1 MWYKE
6 QKKGECFPTT
16 FSKGK
21 ESLFFV
27 LLHTKILYLLFVVR
41 RTRQKPQKIST
52 DKKRE
57 KKRKLI
63 PITSIE
69 SSHVVAEEKK
79 TVVVVVVDR
88 LKNRLDSRR
97 PRGGAARDVARGK
110 RRGEYCLSSLPPPSS
125 FLVCVCPIVFL
136 FVSFSAALERCDE
149 RERETNERCSDRR
162 RKMTMI

>member
-1 MWYKE
+1 MNNVF
-6 QKKGECFPTT
+6 QRTLF
-16 FSKGK
+16 KGK

-27 LLHTKILYLLFVVR
+27 L
-41 RTRQKPQKIST
+41 PQKFILCWLVFER
-52 DKKRE
+52 DKTSKKKAPTKRE
-57 KKRKLI
+57 KKKKGKLI

-69 SSHVVAEEKK
+69 SSSHVVAEEKK

-110 RRGEYCLSSLPPPSS
+110 RRGEYCLSSLPPPPF

>member
-1 MWYKE
+1 MNNVF
-6 QKKGECFPTT
+6 QRTLF
-16 FSKGK
+16 KGK

-27 LLHTKILYLLFVVR
+27 LHKNSLFVGWSSNE
-41 RTRQKPQKIST
+41 TKTSKKKAPT
-52 DKKRE
+52 KRE
-57 KKRKLI
+57 KKKKGKLI

-69 SSHVVAEEKK
+69 SSSSHVVAEEKK

-110 RRGEYCLSSLPPPSS
+110 RRGEYCLSSLPPPRFFWCVCARSFFFS
-125 FLVCVCPIVFL
+125 FLFRRL
-136 FVSFSAALERCDE
+136 WSDAM

>member
-1 MWYKE
+1 MNNVF
-6 QKKGECFPTT
+6 QRTLF
-16 FSKGK
+16 KGK

-27 LLHTKILYLLFVVR
+27 L
-41 RTRQKPQKIST
+41 PQKFILCWLVFER
-52 DKKRE
+52 DKTSKKKAPTKRE
-57 KKRKLI
+57 KKKKGKLI

-69 SSHVVAEEKK
+69 SSSHVVAEEKK

-110 RRGEYCLSSLPPPSS
+110 RRGEYCLSSLPPPPL

>member
-1 MWYKE
+1 MNNVF
-6 QKKGECFPTT
+6 QRTLF
-16 FSKGK
+16 KGK

-27 LLHTKILYLLFVVR
+27 LHKNSLFVGWSSNE
-41 RTRQKPQKIST
+41 TKTSKKKAPT
-52 DKKRE
+52 KRE
-57 KKRKLI
+57 KKKKGKLI

-69 SSHVVAEEKK
+69 SSSSHVVAEEKK

-110 RRGEYCLSSLPPPSS
+110 RRGEYCLSSLPPSF

>member
-1 MWYKE
+1 M
-6 QKKGECFPTT
+6 
-16 FSKGK
+16 FSNDFFKGK

-27 LLHTKILYLLFVVR
+27 LHKNSLFVVGL
-41 RTRQKPQKIST
+41 RTRQKP
-52 DKKRE
+52 KKKAPTRE
-57 KKRKLI
+57 KKKKGKLI

-69 SSHVVAEEKK
+69 SSSSHVVAEEKK
-79 TVVVVVVDR
+79 TVVVVVVVVVVVDR

-110 RRGEYCLSSLPPPSS
+110 RRGEYCLSSHPPPSF

>member
-79 TVVVVVVDR
+79 TVVVVVVVDR

-110 RRGEYCLSSLPPPSS
+110 RRGEYCLSSLPPPRFFWCVCARSFFFS
-125 FLVCVCPIVFL
+125 FLFRRLWSDAVREIERLTKGVPI
-136 FVSFSAALERCDE
+136 AGAR
-149 RERETNERCSDRR
+149 
-162 RKMTMI
+162 

>member
-1 MWYKE
+1 MFSNDFFQRKGVPFFCSS
-6 QKKGECFPTT
+6 QKFISCCCCSSNETKT
-16 FSKGK
+16 SKK
-21 ESLFFV
+21 K
-27 LLHTKILYLLFVVR
+27 H
-41 RTRQKPQKIST
+41 RQKE
-52 DKKRE
+52 R

-79 TVVVVVVDR
+79 TVVVVVVVDR

-110 RRGEYCLSSLPPPSS
+110 RRGEYCLSSLPPPSF

>member
-79 TVVVVVVDR
+79 TVVVVVVVDR

-97 PRGGAARDVARGK
+97 PRGAAARDVARGK
-110 RRGEYCLSSLPPPSS
+110 RRGEYCLSSLPPPRFFWCVCARSFFFS
-125 FLVCVCPIVFL
+125 FLFRRL
-136 FVSFSAALERCDE
+136 WSDAMRE
-149 RERETNERCSDRR
+149 RERLTKGVPIAGAR
-162 RKMTMI
+162 

>member
-1 MWYKE
+1 MFSNDFFQRKGVPFFCSSS
-6 QKKGECFPTT
+6 QKFFICCCCSSNETKT
-16 FSKGK
+16 SKNK
-21 ESLFFV
+21 
-27 LLHTKILYLLFVVR
+27 H
-41 RTRQKPQKIST
+41 RQKE
-52 DKKRE
+52 R

-110 RRGEYCLSSLPPPSS
+110 RRGEYCLRSLAPPSF

>member
-1 MWYKE
+1 MNNVF
-6 QKKGECFPTT
+6 QRTLF
-16 FSKGK
+16 KGK

-27 LLHTKILYLLFVVR
+27 L
-41 RTRQKPQKIST
+41 PQKFILCWLVFER
-52 DKKRE
+52 DKTSKKKAPTKRE
-57 KKRKLI
+57 KKKKGKLI

-69 SSHVVAEEKK
+69 SSSHVVAEEKK

-110 RRGEYCLSSLPPPSS
+110 RRGEYCLSSPPPPSF

>member
-79 TVVVVVVDR
+79 TVVVVVVVDR

-110 RRGEYCLSSLPPPSS
+110 RRGEYCLSSLPPLV
-125 FLVCVCPIVFL
+125 FFGVCVPDRF
-136 FVSFSAALERCDE
+136 SFRFFFGGFGAMR
-149 RERETNERCSDRR
+149 
-162 RKMTMI
+162 

>member
-27 LLHTKILYLLFVVR
+27 LHKNSFHSCIVVVVR

-57 KKRKLI
+57 KKESKLI

-69 SSHVVAEEKK
+69 SSSHVVAEEKK

-110 RRGEYCLSSLPPPSS
+110 RRGEYCLSSLPPPRFFWCVCARSFFFS
-125 FLVCVCPIVFL
+125 FLFRRL
-136 FVSFSAALERCDE
+136 WSDAMRE
-149 RERETNERCSDRR
+149 RERLTKGVPIAGAR
-162 RKMTMI
+162 

>member
-1 MWYKE
+1 MFSNDFFQRKGVPFFCSS
-6 QKKGECFPTT
+6 QKFISCCCSSNETKT
-16 FSKGK
+16 SKNK
-21 ESLFFV
+21 
-27 LLHTKILYLLFVVR
+27 H
-41 RTRQKPQKIST
+41 RQKE
-52 DKKRE
+52 R

-79 TVVVVVVDR
+79 TVVVVVVVDR

-110 RRGEYCLSSLPPPSS
+110 RRGEYCLSSLPPPRFFWCVCARSFFFS
-125 FLVCVCPIVFL
+125 FLFRRL
-136 FVSFSAALERCDE
+136 WSDAM

>member
-27 LLHTKILYLLFVVR
+27 LHKNSLVVVVR

-57 KKRKLI
+57 KKEKLI

-69 SSHVVAEEKK
+69 SSSSHVVAEEKK

-110 RRGEYCLSSLPPPSS
+110 RRGEYCLSSLPPPRFFGVCARSFFFS
-125 FLVCVCPIVFL
+125 FLFRRL
-136 FVSFSAALERCDE
+136 WSDAMRE
-149 RERETNERCSDRR
+149 RERLTKGVPIAGAR
-162 RKMTMI
+162 